1 MAAKAHVKD
10 LGDGR
15 RRILEAALEEFA
27 TFGVDGTTL
36 RQVAERAGTQHQL
49 IVYHF
54 KSKDALWKAVVADIC
69 VIGRTMM
76 LTLERD
82 AKALGP
88 AAALRQLVREMV
100 HLTARQP
107 QLHRML
113 TFEGRS
119 DNERLR
125 WWIFEYVRD
134 FYALSTRLIREAQK
148 AGVARPGNPGR
159 LHYALIGIAT
169 TSFVFEP
176 EYRAM
181 TKIDP
186 FSPREIEAVTDL
198 ACDFLGLPP
207 HAPADQPR
215 RRPR

>member
-1 MAAKAHVKD
+1 MAAKAQVHD
-10 LGDGR
+10 LADGR
-15 RRILEAALEEFA
+15 RRILDAALEEFA

-36 RQVAERAGTQHQL
+36 RRIAERASTQHQL

-54 KSKDALWKAVVADIC
+54 KSKDALWKAVVAEIC
-69 VIGRTMM
+69 SNVRSGM
-76 LTLERD
+76 LALERE
-82 AKALGP
+82 AHALGP
-88 AAALRQLVREMV
+88 ARALRQLVRDFVE
-100 HLTARQP
+100 LTAARP

-119 DNERLR
+119 NNERLS
-125 WWIFEYVRD
+125 WWISEYVRD

-148 AGVARPGNPGR
+148 AGVARAGHPGR
-159 LHYALIGIAT
+159 LHYAMIGLVT

-186 FSPREIEAVTDL
+186 FGVRETEAVIEL
-198 ACDFLGLPP
+198 ACDFLGVGGKSLRVSR
-207 HAPADQPR
+207 A
-215 RRPR
+215 

>member
-1 MAAKAHVKD
+1 MAKKAQTQEP
-10 LGDGR
+10 GDGR

-36 RQVAERAGTQHQL
+36 RQIAERAGTQHQL

-54 KSKDALWKAVVADIC
+54 KSKDLLWRAVVADIC
-69 VIGRTMM
+69 VDVRAQI
-76 LTLERD
+76 LAIEHD
-82 AKALGP
+82 AKSLGP
-88 AAALRQLVREMV
+88 AQALRELVRYFV
-100 HLTARQP
+100 QLIAARP

-125 WWIFEYVRD
+125 WWISEYVRD

-148 AGVARPGNPGR
+148 AGVARAGNPGR
-159 LHYALIGIAT
+159 LHYAVIGIVT
-169 TSFVFEP
+169 TSFVFET
-176 EYRAM
+176 EYRTM

-186 FSPREIEAVTDL
+186 FSAREIEAVSEM
-198 ACDFLGLPP
+198 ACDFLGVGRLS
-207 HAPADQPR
+207 
-215 RRPR
+215 

>member
-1 MAAKAHVKD
+1 MAAKAQMHD
-10 LGDGR
+10 LADGR
-15 RRILEAALEEFA
+15 RRILDAALEEFS

-36 RQVAERAGTQHQL
+36 RRIAERAGTQHQL

-69 VIGRTMM
+69 VNVRAG
-76 LTLERD
+76 LAVLERD
-82 AKALGP
+82 AKMLGP
-88 AAALRQLVREMV
+88 AEALRQLAREFV
-100 HLTARQP
+100 QLTAARP

-125 WWIFEYVRD
+125 WWISEYVRD
-134 FYALSTRLIREAQK
+134 FYAQSTRLIREAQK
-148 AGVARPGNPGR
+148 AGVARAGHPGR
-159 LHYALIGIAT
+159 LHYAMIGLVT

-176 EYRAM
+176 EYRAL

-186 FSPREIEAVTDL
+186 FSAREIEAVTDM
-198 ACDFLGLPP
+198 ACDFLGLRP
-207 HAPADQPR
+207 AAAADQPR

>member
-1 MAAKAHVKD
+1 MAAQAKHD
-10 LGDGR
+10 PGDGR
-15 RRILEAALEEFA
+15 RRILDAALEEFA

-36 RQVAERAGTQHQL
+36 RRIAERAGTQHQL

-69 VIGRTMM
+69 VNVRSLILG
-76 LTLERD
+76 LERD
-82 AKALGP
+82 SKVLGP
-88 AAALRQLVREMV
+88 AKALRQLVRDV
-100 HLTARQP
+100 VQLTAARP

-125 WWIFEYVRD
+125 WWMSEYVRD
-134 FYALSTRLIREAQK
+134 FYGLSTRLIREAQK
-148 AGVARPGNPGR
+148 AGVARPGHPGR
-159 LHYALIGIAT
+159 LHYAMIGLIT

-186 FSPREIEAVTDL
+186 FNPREIEAVVDMV
-198 ACDFLGLPP
+198 CDFLGVG
-207 HAPADQPR
+207 R
-215 RRPR
+215 KS

>member
-1 MAAKAHVKD
+1 MTAQARQQD
-10 LGDGR
+10 LADGR
-15 RRILEAALEEFA
+15 TRILEAALDEFA

-36 RQVAERAGTQHQL
+36 RRIAERAGTQHQL

-54 KSKDALWKAVVADIC
+54 KSKDALWKAVVAEIC
-69 VIGRTMM
+69 GDVRSII
-76 LTLERD
+76 LTVERD
-82 AKALGP
+82 AKAIGP
-88 AAALRQLVREMV
+88 AKALRQLVRDFV
-100 HLTARQP
+100 QLTAARP

-125 WWIFEYVRD
+125 WWISEYVRD

-148 AGVARPGNPGR
+148 ADVARAGHPGR
-159 LHYALIGIAT
+159 LHYAMIGLVT

-186 FSPREIEAVTDL
+186 FSPREIEAVADM
-198 ACDFLGLPP
+198 ACDFLGVGSN
-207 HAPADQPR
+207 
-215 RRPR
+215 

>member
-1 MAAKAHVKD
+1 MAARAQVRD

-36 RQVAERAGTQHQL
+36 RQIAERAGTQHQL

-54 KSKDALWKAVVADIC
+54 KSKDALWRAVVTDIC
-69 VIGRTMM
+69 ANVRSGIQA
-76 LTLERD
+76 LERD
-82 AKALGP
+82 AKAMGP
-88 AAALRQLVREMV
+88 AKALRQLAREFV
-100 HLTARQP
+100 QLTAARP

-125 WWIFEYVRD
+125 WWISEYVRD

-148 AGVARPGNPGR
+148 AGVARPGHPGR
-159 LHYALIGIAT
+159 LHYAMIGLIT

-186 FSPREIEAVTDL
+186 FSPREIEAVADM
-198 ACDFLGLPP
+198 ACAFLGVGG
-207 HAPADQPR
+207 AS
-215 RRPR
+215 

>member
-1 MAAKAHVKD
+1 MAVKAQVRD

-36 RQVAERAGTQHQL
+36 RRIAERAGTQHQL

-69 VIGRTMM
+69 TNVRSMIAA
-76 LTLERD
+76 LERD

-88 AAALRQLVREMV
+88 ANALRQLVRDAV
-100 HLTARQP
+100 RVTAAQP

-125 WWIFEYVRD
+125 WWISEYVRD
-134 FYALSTRLIREAQK
+134 FYSLSTRLIREAQR
-148 AGVARPGNPGR
+148 AGVARPGSPGR
-159 LHYALIGIAT
+159 LHYAVIGLIT
-169 TSFVFEP
+169 TSFVFEH

-186 FSPREIEAVTDL
+186 FSPREIEAVADMV
-198 ACDFLGLPP
+198 CDFLGVG
-207 HAPADQPR
+207 R
-215 RRPR
+215 ISRGVNRV

>member
-1 MAAKAHVKD
+1 MAARAQVRD

-36 RQVAERAGTQHQL
+36 RQIAERAGTQHQL

-69 VIGRTMM
+69 TNVRTIIVAV
-76 LTLERD
+76 ERD
-82 AKALGP
+82 AKAVGP
-88 AAALRQLVREMV
+88 AKALRQLVRDFV
-100 HLTARQP
+100 HLTAARP

-125 WWIFEYVRD
+125 WWLSEYVRD
-134 FYALSTRLIREAQK
+134 FYALSTQLIREAQK
-148 AGVARPGNPGR
+148 AGVARAGHPGR
-159 LHYALIGIAT
+159 LHYAMIGLVT

-186 FSPREIEAVTDL
+186 FSPREIEAVVEMV
-198 ACDFLGLPP
+198 CDFLGVG
-207 HAPADQPR
+207 QKS
-215 RRPR
+215 

>member
-1 MAAKAHVKD
+1 MAAKARDQD
-10 LGDGR
+10 LADGR

-36 RQVAERAGTQHQL
+36 RRIAERAGTQHQL

-69 VIGRTMM
+69 AKVRPVT
-76 LTLERD
+76 LALERD

-88 AAALRQLVREMV
+88 AQALRQLVREIV
-100 HLTARQP
+100 QLTAARP

-125 WWIFEYVRD
+125 WWIAEYVRD
-134 FYALSTRLIREAQK
+134 YYALSTRLIREAQK
-148 AGVARPGNPGR
+148 AGVARAGNPGR
-159 LHYALIGIAT
+159 LHYAVIGLVT

-176 EYRAM
+176 EYRTM

-186 FSPREIEAVTDL
+186 FSPREIDAITEM
-198 ACDFLGLPP
+198 ACDFLGVGGKG
-207 HAPADQPR
+207 
-215 RRPR
+215 

>member
-1 MAAKAHVKD
+1 MAAKAQVHD
-10 LGDGR
+10 LADGR
-15 RRILEAALEEFA
+15 RRILDAALEEFA

-36 RQVAERAGTQHQL
+36 RRIAERAGTQHQL

-54 KSKDALWKAVVADIC
+54 KSKDALWKAVVGEICSNVRADI
-69 VIGRTMM
+69 
-76 LTLERD
+76 LALERE

-88 AAALRQLVREMV
+88 ASALRQLVRDFVE
-100 HLTARQP
+100 LTSARP

-119 DNERLR
+119 DNDRLR
-125 WWIFEYVRD
+125 WWISEYVRH
-134 FYALSTRLIREAQK
+134 FYALSTRLIREAQT
-148 AGVARPGNPGR
+148 AGVARAGHPGR
-159 LHYALIGIAT
+159 LHYAMIGLVT

-176 EYRAM
+176 EYRAL

-186 FSPREIEAVTDL
+186 FSAREIEAVTDM
-198 ACDFLGLPP
+198 ACNFLGLPP
-207 HAPADQPR
+207 HALADQPR

>member
-1 MAAKAHVKD
+1 MAARAQVRD

-36 RQVAERAGTQHQL
+36 RQIAERAGTQHQL

-54 KSKDALWKAVVADIC
+54 KSKDALWRAVVTDIC
-69 VIGRTMM
+69 ANVRSGIQA
-76 LTLERD
+76 LERD
-82 AKALGP
+82 AKAMGP
-88 AAALRQLVREMV
+88 AKALRQLVRDFV
-100 HLTARQP
+100 HLTAQRP

-125 WWIFEYVRD
+125 WWISEYVRD
-134 FYALSTRLIREAQK
+134 TYALSTRLIREAQK

-159 LHYALIGIAT
+159 LHYAMIGLIT

-186 FSPREIEAVTDL
+186 FSPREIEAVADM
-198 ACDFLGLPP
+198 ACAFLGVGG
-207 HAPADQPR
+207 AS
-215 RRPR
+215 